1 MPHIIFHK
9 HIFNLPCPGIFA
21 YVILKNGVAVSDK
34 EVVDGLKELVK
45 KKIAAFAVPT
55 AFLVCVV
62 ENNIISSV
70 LQNLPAMYVEY
81 SDSYC

>member
-1 MPHIIFHK
+1 M
-9 HIFNLPCPGIFA
+9 
-21 YVILKNGVAVSDK
+21 ILKNGVAVSDK

-62 ENNIISSV
+62 EKLSSV
-70 LQNLPAMYVEY
+70 LQNVPARNTVIVIVETTAPPGTLA
-81 SDSYC
+81 

>member
-1 MPHIIFHK
+1 MSSILINISSIF
-9 HIFNLPCPGIFA
+9 PCPGIFA

-45 KKIAAFAVPT
+45 KRIAAFAVPT
-55 AFLVCVV
+55 AFLVGVV
-62 ENNIISSV
+62 ENISSV
-70 LQNLPAMYVEY
+70 LQNVPAMYGEH